1 MNVELSPLDEIP
13 GLIRCE
19 NIPRTQAMAIAMER
33 THAVYPHDKL
43 YGPFC
48 TVQAYVDCPPED
60 AYAYLT
66 DIRSLHEW
74 TYSTRDF
81 RPTEEDPELYVG
93 WDTVE
98 EDTRIWCKV
107 VANPDALTVDYH
119 CAWDQGRE
127 LWMIYLMR
135 VVPAEL
141 VLKRPGCVITWT
153 NCHHPYYDTN
163 PWPELAP
170 NRDRPWVGDL
180 WDIFYAAHS
189 TELENLKTILEYRH
203 RNGLPVRFPAADP
216 ALTS

>member
-13 GLIRCE
+13 GLIRGE
-19 NIPRTQAMAIAMER
+19 NVPRTQAMAIAMER
-33 THAVYPHDKL
+33 THAVYPHDQL

-135 VVPAEL
+135 VIPAEL

-180 WDIFYAAHS
+180 WDIFYAAHT

-216 ALTS
+216 ALAS